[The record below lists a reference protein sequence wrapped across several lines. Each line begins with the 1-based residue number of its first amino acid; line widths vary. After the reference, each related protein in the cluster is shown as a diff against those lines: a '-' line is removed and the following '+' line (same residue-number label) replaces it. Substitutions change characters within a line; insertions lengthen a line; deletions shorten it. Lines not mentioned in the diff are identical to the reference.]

1 MKSSGARSTS
11 SKSSRPPAG
20 ALVHRIEALRSSNVS
35 ASVSDFTD
43 AGFDQEVLKAA
54 GTVLVDF
61 WAPWCGP
68 CRLMA
73 PLMDWAAE
81 AYTGRLS
88 VGKMEVDGN
97 PATRDAYKVQGIPCL
112 ILFRDGVELARH
124 EGAIARPQLQAF
136 LDAHL

>member
-1 MKSSGARSTS
+1 MKSCAAPSTS
-11 SKSSRPPAG
+11 SEPAGPPADTPI
-20 ALVHRIEALRSSNVS
+20 HRIEALRSSDVS

-43 AGFDQEVLKAA
+43 AGFAQEVLKADS
-54 GTVLVDF
+54 TVLVDF

-81 AYTGRLS
+81 AYAGRLN

-97 PATRDAYKVQGIPCL
+97 PTTRDAYKVQGIPCL

-124 EGAIARPQLQAF
+124 EGAVARPQLQAF